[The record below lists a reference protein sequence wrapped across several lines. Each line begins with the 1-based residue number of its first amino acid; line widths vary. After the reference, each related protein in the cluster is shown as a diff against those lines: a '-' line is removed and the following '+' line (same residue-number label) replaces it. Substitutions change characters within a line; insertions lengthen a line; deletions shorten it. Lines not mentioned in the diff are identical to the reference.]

1 MGENKGRGVKGRGY
15 DELSG
20 VGTSS
25 AGITGTTGN
34 LNTGGRDG
42 GIGEPPP
49 GDAGNRQTGGR
60 GQSDG
65 TPALGN
71 AGRAAQHSR
80 QNNQGAAAG
89 ASRGG
94 PGAEEAGD
102 QPEGGQTGRVTRG
115 PVALTPAR
123 PHCNCLSSACASS
136 ACAKRMLPDARTSS
150 SLRAATL
157 SPALYSAVARW

>member
-1 MGENKGRGVKGRGY
+1 LPVRHAGLPSDFASKPIKENTMGEYKGRGVKGRGY

-42 GIGEPPP
+42 GIGEPPH
-49 GDAGNRQTGGR
+49 GDAGNRQTADR

-71 AGRAAQHSR
+71 AGRAGQHSR
-80 QNNQGAAAG
+80 QGGQGSG
-89 ASRGG
+89 SRSGS
-94 PGAEEAGD
+94 PGAGQDLED
-102 QPEGGQTGRVTRG
+102 QQAADKPDPSTGSQSR
-115 PVALTPAR
+115 
-123 PHCNCLSSACASS
+123 
-136 ACAKRMLPDARTSS
+136 
-150 SLRAATL
+150 
-157 SPALYSAVARW
+157 

>member
-1 MGENKGRGVKGRGY
+1 LRDRSTIGVRIDTDNRETAMGENKGRGVKGRGY

-71 AGRAAQHSR
+71 TGRAAQHSR
-80 QNNQGAAAG
+80 QSSQGGPAG

-94 PGAEEAGD
+94 PGAEATSD
-102 QPEGGQTGRVTRG
+102 QPEGD
-115 PVALTPAR
+115 
-123 PHCNCLSSACASS
+123 
-136 ACAKRMLPDARTSS
+136 KPDASRGGES
-150 SLRAATL
+150 R
-157 SPALYSAVARW
+157 